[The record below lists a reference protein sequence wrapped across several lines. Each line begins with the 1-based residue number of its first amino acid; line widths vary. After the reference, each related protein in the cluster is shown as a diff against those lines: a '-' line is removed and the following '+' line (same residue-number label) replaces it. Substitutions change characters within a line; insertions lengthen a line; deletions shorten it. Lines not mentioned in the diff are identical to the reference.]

1 MKHANI
7 VHLQL
12 GKNGITESVLTE
24 IQEKLRG
31 QDPLV
36 IKMNQSFTASND
48 RKEAANII
56 ATKTK
61 SRVESLVGGTLILTR
76 RNV

>member
-12 GKNGITESVLTE
+12 GKNGVTESVLTE
-24 IQEKLRG
+24 IQQKLPS

-48 RKEAANII
+48 RKAAAASI
-56 ATKTK
+56 AEKTN

-76 RNV
+76 RNA